1 MYWKLFPD
9 GQFTGDVKPIT
20 HLHPMP
26 NLRMDGAI
34 PPLAHMPSW
43 CVQRQVLG
51 MMFLIKVA
59 RGRVKNTERTVS
71 FFGYM

>member
-1 MYWKLFPD
+1 
-9 GQFTGDVKPIT
+9 
-20 HLHPMP
+20 MP